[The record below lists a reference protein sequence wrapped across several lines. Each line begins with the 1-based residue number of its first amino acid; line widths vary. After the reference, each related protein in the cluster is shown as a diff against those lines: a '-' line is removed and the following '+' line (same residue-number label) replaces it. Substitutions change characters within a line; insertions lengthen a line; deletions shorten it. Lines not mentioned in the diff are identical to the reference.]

1 MLVSLVYKNVLGF
14 TSMVSLMFGIM
25 KGTYVETTDNTLK
38 ELSRFQ
44 DFVYRY
50 FHNYKCYK
58 DMKPE
63 SNQPAR
69 LYGTAKTLKFET
81 LEDITVASL
90 TFRPII
96 DCFSFI
102 VF

>member
-1 MLVSLVYKNVLGF
+1 
-14 TSMVSLMFGIM
+14 
-25 KGTYVETTDNTLK
+25 
-38 ELSRFQ
+38 
-44 DFVYRY
+44 
-50 FHNYKCYK
+50 
-58 DMKPE
+58 MKPE

-90 TFRPII
+90 KFRPII